1 MTLGVSI
8 CTRQGKKNMHESRKT
23 PIWSRAPV
31 QTGTQ
36 AFPAVGLVSADKKL
50 QVHQFQAVTCE
61 MLALHFSPFR
71 NRNSK
76 YIQYIQKASFTVRLK
91 RGGSPSCLKHILQQ
105 SFYSAWAGVL
115 IIAVQTNMLERCF
128 SALREDHN
136 SNIHIPISVRSYPGD
151 FL

>member
-1 MTLGVSI
+1 MHKT
-8 CTRQGKKNMHESRKT
+8 GKKKKKTHESRKT
-23 PIWSRAPV
+23 PIWYRASV

-50 QVHQFQAVTCE
+50 QVHHFQAVTCE

-71 NRNSK
+71 NRNSRH
-76 YIQYIQKASFTVRLK
+76 IQYIQKTSFTVK
-91 RGGSPSCLKHILQQ
+91 RKWGRSPSCLRHILQQ
-105 SFYSAWAGVL
+105 SFYPAWAGVL
-115 IIAVQTNMLERCF
+115 IVAVQTNMLEQCF
-128 SALREDHN
+128 STLCEVHN